1 MMGDTDL
8 QLAKQKV
15 SEQKQRVLRQQA
27 VVLHLKGEGGKRLE
41 VAVELWEST
50 KDELTVMERRLDRLI
65 FNA

>member
-27 VVLHLKGEGGKRLE
+27 EVLHLKGEGGKRLE
-41 VAVELWEST
+41 VAVELWESM

>member
-27 VVLHLKGEGGKRLE
+27 EVLHLKGEGGKRLE

>member
-27 VVLHLKGEGGKRLE
+27 EVLHLKGEGGKRFE